1 MNPFAEKES
10 DILKDFYQ
18 RYEVE
23 VLCAP
28 DRGTRTKHFEVW
40 MAEENK
46 LLRDELTATKKQSG
60 VGTANSNPH
69 LRLELASSSNCGF
82 CSGSD
87 YGFCS
92 ELD

>member
-1 MNPFAEKES
+1 MMNPLCKEES

-18 RYEVE
+18 RYDVE
-23 VLCAP
+23 ILCAP
-28 DRGTRTKHFEVW
+28 DRGTRTKNFEVW

-69 LRLELASSSNCGF
+69 LRLELAS
-82 CSGSD
+82 GSD

-92 ELD
+92 EPD